1 MILCRGPLRPGVRTD
16 PARNPA
22 RMLSP
27 ETTVLIT
34 GAAGQL
40 AGACAERLAGVC
52 RVEALDRRALDIT
65 SSSAVL
71 QALERLRPALVLNCA
86 AYNDVDGAESN
97 AAAALAANGLA
108 VGALAEAARAVDAT
122 LVHYSTD
129 FVFDPQR
136 DQGLLAEHDPVRP
149 RGVYAQS
156 KLLGEIYAREAP
168 RHYVLRVASLFGAS
182 NGKSSVDKLALA
194 IRRGEQ
200 VRAFADRTVTPSYV
214 YDVADATLAVV
225 ERRLPVGVYHCV
237 NSGATTWVEIARTL
251 ARLLGVDPDRAVE
264 GVPFASLVAPAPR
277 PQFPT
282 LSNARLAAAG
292 VVLPP
297 WQDALARAVARMPLA

>member
-1 MILCRGPLRPGVRTD
+1 
-16 PARNPA
+16 
-22 RMLSP
+22 MLLAP

-40 AGACAERLAGVC
+40 AGACADRLRGVC
-52 RVEALDRRALDIT
+52 RVTALDRRALDIA
-65 SSSAVL
+65 SPAAV
-71 QALERLRPALVLNCA
+71 RRVVHDLRPALVLNCA
-86 AYNDVDGAESN
+86 AYNDVDGAESS
-97 AAAALAANGLA
+97 AEAALAANGLA
-108 VGALAEAARAVDAT
+108 VGALADAARAVGAT

-136 DQGLLAEHDPVRP
+136 DQGLLTEHDLVRP

-156 KLLGEIYAREAP
+156 KLLGEIFAREAP

-182 NGKSSVDKLALA
+182 DGKSSVDKLALA
-194 IRRGEQ
+194 IRHGNR

-214 YDVADATLAVV
+214 YDVADATVAIV
-225 ERRLPVGVYHCV
+225 ERAVPFGLYHCV
-237 NSGATTWVEIARTL
+237 NSGATTWVELARTL
-251 ARLLGVDPDRAVE
+251 AALLGVDPDGAVE
-264 GVPFASLVAPAPR
+264 PVPFASLAAPAPR

-297 WQDALARAVARMPLA
+297 WQDALRRAVARMPPP

>member
-52 RVEALDRRALDIT
+52 RVEALDHRALDIT

-97 AAAALAANGLA
+97 AA
-108 VGALAEAARAVDAT
+108 AARAVDAT

-182 NGKSSVDKLALA
+182 KGKSSVDKLALA

>member
-1 MILCRGPLRPGVRTD
+1 
-16 PARNPA
+16 
-22 RMLSP
+22 MLLAP

-40 AGACAERLAGVC
+40 AGACADRLRGVC
-52 RVEALDRRALDIT
+52 RVTALDRRALDIA
-65 SSSAVL
+65 SPAAV
-71 QALERLRPALVLNCA
+71 RNVVHDLRPALVLNCA
-86 AYNDVDGAESN
+86 AYNDVDGAESS
-97 AAAALAANGLA
+97 AEAALAANGLA
-108 VGALAEAARAVDAT
+108 VGALADAARAVGAT

-136 DQGLLAEHDPVRP
+136 DQGLLTEHDLVRP

-156 KLLGEIYAREAP
+156 KLLGEIFAREAP

-194 IRRGEQ
+194 IRRGDR

-214 YDVADATLAVV
+214 YDVADATVAIV
-225 ERRLPVGVYHCV
+225 ERAVPFGLYHCV

-251 ARLLGVDPDRAVE
+251 AALLGVDPDGAVE
-264 GVPFASLVAPAPR
+264 PVPFASLVAPAPR

-292 VVLPP
+292 VMLPP
-297 WQDALARAVARMPLA
+297 WQDALRRAVARMPPP

>member
-1 MILCRGPLRPGVRTD
+1 MR
-16 PARNPA
+16 
-22 RMLSP
+22 LSP
-27 ETTVLIT
+27 TTTVLIT
-34 GAAGQL
+34 GANGQL
-40 AGACAERLAGVC
+40 AGACADRFSGLC
-52 RVEALDRRALDIT
+52 RVEALDRRGLDI
-65 SSSAVL
+65 SSPAAVA
-71 QALERLRPALVLNCA
+71 QVVNRIRPALILNCA
-86 AYNDVDGAESN
+86 AYNDVDGAEVN
-97 AAAALAANGLA
+97 AEAALAANGLA
-108 VGALAEAARAVDAT
+108 VGALAAAARDLDAT

-129 FVFDPQR
+129 FVFDPVH
-136 DQGLLAEHDPVRP
+136 DQGLLAEHDAVRP

-194 IRRGEQ
+194 IRRGDR

-214 YDVADATLAVV
+214 YDVAEATVELV
-225 ERRLPVGVYHCV
+225 ERVIPYGLYHCV
-237 NSGATTWVEIARTL
+237 NSGATTWIEIARTL
-251 ARLLGVDPDRAVE
+251 ATLLGVEPDRAVE

-277 PQFPT
+277 PQYPT

-297 WQDALARAVARMPLA
+297 WQDALGRAVARMPPAQGPTA

>member
-1 MILCRGPLRPGVRTD
+1 
-16 PARNPA
+16 
-22 RMLSP
+22 MLLVP

-40 AGACAERLAGVC
+40 AGACADRLRGVC
-52 RVEALDRRALDIT
+52 RVAALDRRALDIA
-65 SSSAVL
+65 SPAAV
-71 QALERLRPALVLNCA
+71 RRVVHDLRPALVLNCA
-86 AYNDVDGAESN
+86 AYNDVDGAEST
-97 AAAALAANGLA
+97 AEAALAANGLA
-108 VGALAEAARAVDAT
+108 VGALADAARAVGAT

-136 DQGLLAEHDPVRP
+136 DQGLLTEHDAVRP

-156 KLLGEIYAREAP
+156 KLLGEIFAREAP

-182 NGKSSVDKLALA
+182 NGRSSVDKLALA
-194 IRRGEQ
+194 IRRGDR

-214 YDVADATLAVV
+214 YDVADATVAIV
-225 ERRLPVGVYHCV
+225 ERAVPFGLYHCV

-251 ARLLGVDPDRAVE
+251 AALLGVDPDRAVE
-264 GVPFASLVAPAPR
+264 PVPFASLVAPAPR

-292 VVLPP
+292 VVLPS
-297 WQDALARAVARMPLA
+297 WQDALRRAVARMPPA

>member
-1 MILCRGPLRPGVRTD
+1 MIT
-16 PARNPA
+16 PA
-22 RMLSP
+22 
-27 ETTVLIT
+27 TTVLIT

-40 AGACAERLAGVC
+40 AGACADRLAGMC

-65 SSSAVL
+65 SATAVRRV
-71 QALERLRPALVLNCA
+71 AERLRPALVLNCA

-108 VGALAEAARAVDAT
+108 VGVLAAAARAVDAT
-122 LVHYSTD
+122 LVHNSTD

-136 DQGLLAEHDPVRP
+136 DQGLLAEDDPLRP

-156 KLLGEIYAREAP
+156 KLLGEIFAREAP

-182 NGKSSVDKLALA
+182 NGRSSVDKLALA
-194 IRRGEQ
+194 IRRGER

-214 YDVADATLAVV
+214 YDVVDATLAVV
-225 ERRLPVGVYHCV
+225 ERALPVGLYHCV
-237 NSGATTWVEIARTL
+237 NSGATTWVAIARTL
-251 ARLLGVDPDRAVE
+251 ATLLGVDPERAVE
-264 GVPFASLVAPAPR
+264 AVPFASLVAPAPR
-277 PQFPT
+277 PQYPT

-297 WQDALARAVARMPLA
+297 WQDALARAVARMPAV

>member
-1 MILCRGPLRPGVRTD
+1 VTWAVKTARSVRSPTMFF
-16 PARNPA
+16 A
-22 RMLSP
+22 P

-40 AGACAERLAGVC
+40 AGACADRLSGTC
-52 RVEALDRRALDIT
+52 RVTALDRHALDIA
-65 SSSAVL
+65 SPAAV
-71 QALERLRPALVLNCA
+71 RRVVKDLRPALVLNCA
-86 AYNDVDGAESN
+86 AYNDVDGAESR
-97 AAAALAANGLA
+97 ADAALAANGLA
-108 VGALAEAARAVDAT
+108 VGALADAARAVGAT

-129 FVFDPQR
+129 FVFDPLR
-136 DQGLLAEHDPVRP
+136 DEGLLTEHALVRP

-156 KLLGEIYAREAP
+156 KLLGEIFAREAP

-194 IRRGEQ
+194 IRRGDR

-214 YDVADATLAVV
+214 YDVADATVAVV
-225 ERRLPVGVYHCV
+225 ERAVPFGLYHCV

-251 ARLLGVDPDRAVE
+251 ASLLGVDPDRAVE
-264 GVPFASLVAPAPR
+264 PVPFASLVAPAPR

-292 VVLPP
+292 VVLPS
-297 WQDALARAVARMPLA
+297 WQDALRRAVARMPPA

>member
-1 MILCRGPLRPGVRTD
+1 
-16 PARNPA
+16 
-22 RMLSP
+22 MLLAP

-40 AGACAERLAGVC
+40 AGACADRLSGVC
-52 RVEALDRRALDIT
+52 RVEALDRRALDIA
-65 SSSAVL
+65 SPAAVRRVV
-71 QALERLRPALVLNCA
+71 EDLRPALVLNCA
-86 AYNDVDGAESN
+86 AYNDVDGAESR
-97 AAAALAANGLA
+97 ADAALAANGLA
-108 VGALAEAARAVDAT
+108 VGALAEAARAVGAT

-129 FVFDPQR
+129 FVFDPLR
-136 DQGLLAEHDPVRP
+136 DQGLLTEHDLVRP

-156 KLLGEIYAREAP
+156 KLLGEIFAREAP

-194 IRRGEQ
+194 IRRGDR

-214 YDVADATLAVV
+214 YDVADATVAIV
-225 ERRLPVGVYHCV
+225 ERAVPFGLYHCV

-251 ARLLGVDPDRAVE
+251 ATLLGVDPDRAVE
-264 GVPFASLVAPAPR
+264 PVPFASLVAPAPR
-277 PQFPT
+277 PQFPA

-292 VVLPP
+292 VVLPS
-297 WQDALARAVARMPLA
+297 WQDALRRAVARMPRADATE

>member
-1 MILCRGPLRPGVRTD
+1 MRLAPD
-16 PARNPA
+16 
-22 RMLSP
+22 
-27 ETTVLIT
+27 TTVLIT

-52 RVEALDRRALDIT
+52 RVEALDRRALDIA
-65 SSSAVL
+65 SPAAVL
-71 QALERLRPALVLNCA
+71 RVLRQLRPALVLNCA
-86 AYNDVDGAESN
+86 AYNDVDGAETH
-97 AAAALAANGLA
+97 AEAALAANGLA
-108 VGALAEAARAVDAT
+108 VGALAGAAREVDAT

-129 FVFDPQR
+129 FVFDPVVDR
-136 DQGLLAEHDPVRP
+136 GPLDEGDSVRP

-156 KLLGEIYAREAP
+156 KLLGELFAREAP
-168 RHYVLRVASLFGAS
+168 RSYVLRVASLFGAS

-194 IRRGEQ
+194 IRRGDR

-214 YDVADATLAVV
+214 YDVADATVALV
-225 ERRLPVGVYHCV
+225 ERPVPFGLYHCV

-251 ARLLGVDPDRAVE
+251 AGLLGADPDAAVE

-277 PQFPT
+277 PQYPT

-297 WQDALARAVARMPLA
+297 WQDALRRAVARMPPA